1 MTTNALWYLGRG
13 SGVTALLLFTLVMVL
28 GVLVHAGRSLPGLPR
43 FAVSSL
49 HRTVSLAALGF
60 LAVHVITLV
69 ADPFARLGALDTV
82 VPFRAAYRPVWQGLG
97 TVAFDLVLVLIATSL
112 VRHRIGLR
120 TWRVLHTAA
129 YACWPLAVAHAI
141 GTGTDRGSAW
151 LLAVAAGCVAAVVL
165 AVAYRLFGRYGDRA
179 EVRAVAPPA
188 GLAGLR

>member
-1 MTTNALWYLGRG
+1 
-13 SGVTALLLFTLVMVL
+13 MVL
-28 GVLVHAGRSLPGLPR
+28 GVLVHAGRPLPGLPR

-69 ADPFARLGALDTV
+69 SDPFARLGALDTV

-97 TVAFDLVLVLIATSL
+97 TVAFDLVLVLVATSL

-129 YACWPLAVAHAI
+129 YAAGAEGALNVQDPRLGIPWPLTFTDVSERDRAHPH
-141 GTGTDRGSAW
+141 
-151 LLAVAAGCVAAVVL
+151 VAANFDGI
-165 AVAYRLFGRYGDRA
+165 R
-179 EVRAVAPPA
+179 P
-188 GLAGLR
+188 